1 MIAINPFIVTGKI
14 PAELFCD
21 RKEESERL
29 LRSMTNGANIVL
41 MAPRRTGKTQLI

>member
-21 RKEESERL
+21 RKEESEG
-29 LRSMTNGANIVL
+29 SYVV
-41 MAPRRTGKTQLI
+41 